1 MAGDGASSTRARTR
15 ARYCFLA
22 FGAVFLLFAAN
33 VLAGKAQITFDW
45 RAPLLLNDVSEYL
58 LLMVAALLFTL
69 GTLFRERAAEETG
82 DAGNR
87 DNDPQGRNP

>member
-15 ARYCFLA
+15 ARYCFLG
-22 FGAVFLLFAAN
+22 FGAVFVLFAAN
-33 VLAGKAQITFDW
+33 VLAGKSEIAFDW
-45 RAPLLLNDVSEYL
+45 RAPILLNDVSEYL

-69 GTLFRERAAEETG
+69 GTLFREQAADDSG

-87 DNDPQGRNP
+87 DNDPQGRTQ